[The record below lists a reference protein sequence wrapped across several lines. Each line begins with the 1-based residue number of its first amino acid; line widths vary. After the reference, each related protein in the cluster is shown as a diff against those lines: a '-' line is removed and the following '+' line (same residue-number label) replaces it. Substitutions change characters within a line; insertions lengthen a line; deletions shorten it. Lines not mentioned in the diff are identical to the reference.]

1 MDDSAFTLVFSK
13 IPLVTT
19 PRLRSSW
26 RVILMLVASGASVSA
41 IAAEKAAVLGTSPYL
56 EVVRSSLDTLL
67 ENALDTVGEQRSGM
81 ILSVLDRKTGR
92 PLTTLPQAPTG
103 VRKGDRTGPGGS
115 NASLQQDLY
124 RVLDHLS
131 RLTGETRYR
140 EASRQALVDFA
151 RITQSPVTGFFA
163 WGEHLYW
170 NCLEDRLGD
179 LDPNGTHEPKRKF
192 ITYPILLKE
201 DPERALRYARG
212 LWDHQ
217 IADKATG
224 EFSRHA
230 KYAKHAP
237 GRGYDFAKEGGFF
250 IDTWSQAYAHSREDV
265 FREAVT
271 VLTQRYLGKMN
282 QLNLMDFDS
291 TRLPGRINLCWTEWM
306 LALAT
311 ECHDAAQRMDPATA
325 DLLRALADRQ
335 DQGFLGLAHA
345 PDDLSRGFIMLAF
358 TDSGKVRPD
367 EPRKT
372 NGYSQPW
379 GLGYGLNTS
388 AMFALLANTRQA
400 QLGEGPKGDAYRRL
414 LLATA
419 AIYQRTP
426 PDPLKNDL
434 WAGEY
439 GMAIMVELAAYRLT
453 GKTDYLVSART
464 IADAALIAFWGDDG
478 RLPRASTQ
486 TDYYDVISYADTLLI
501 ALLALHEQVAGRSLE
516 VPLSDLIR

>member
-1 MDDSAFTLVFSK
+1 MALLHFPYFTTQHFRFPWKGILIGIVVGTFSVVMAAERSAVTK
-13 IPLVTT
+13 TT
-19 PRLRSSW
+19 PYFEIVQRS
-26 RVILMLVASGASVSA
+26 V
-41 IAAEKAAVLGTSPYL
+41 
-56 EVVRSSLDTLL
+56 DTLL
-67 ENALDTVGEQRSGM
+67 ENALDTAGEQRSGM

-92 PLTTLPQAPTG
+92 PLTTLPKAPSG

-115 NASLQQDLY
+115 NANLQQDLY

-131 RLTGETRYR
+131 RVTGDKRYA
-140 EASRQALVDFA
+140 EASRLAVLDFA

-192 ITYPILLKE
+192 ITYPLLLKE

-217 IADKATG
+217 IADKVTG

-250 IDTWSQAYAHSREDV
+250 IDTWSQAYAQSRDDV
-265 FREAVT
+265 FREAVA
-271 VLTQRYLGKMN
+271 VLARRYLGKMN
-282 QLNLMDFDS
+282 QRNLMNFDS
-291 TRLPGRINLCWTEWM
+291 TNQPGRVNLCWTEWM
-306 LALAT
+306 VALAT
-311 ECHDAAQRMDPATA
+311 ECHDAAQRMDPVTA
-325 DLLRALADRQ
+325 DLLRTLADRQ
-335 DQGFLGLAHA
+335 DQGFLGLEHA
-345 PDDLSRGFIMLAF
+345 PDDSNRGFIMLAF

-372 NGYSQPW
+372 TGYSQPW

-400 QLGEGPKGDAYRRL
+400 QLGDGPKGDAYRRL
-414 LLATA
+414 LLETA

-453 GKTDYLVSART
+453 GKADYLSSART
-464 IADAALIAFWGDDG
+464 IADAALIAFWGNDG

-486 TDYYDVISYADTLLI
+486 ADYYDVISYADTLLL
-501 ALLALHEQVAGRSLE
+501 ALLALHEQVTGKSLE